1 MSPHAM
7 LDLYNN
13 EVPTKQYFFIDKERS
28 MNRYIRILSTM
39 FALAVVGLFGLQPSL
54 AASGHILDQDADAAL
69 QSLYSTSPGAKA
81 LGDKAVGILV
91 FPTVTKA
98 GFIVGA
104 QGGDGVLFEKGKIA
118 GHYNTGAASIGLQ
131 AGAQT
136 YGYALFFMTASDLA
150 YLKKSDGWSLGVGP
164 NIVVVDAGAAKDAS
178 TLTGQKGVY
187 GFIFDQKGLMAGMG
201 LVGQKITRIK

>member
-1 MSPHAM
+1 
-7 LDLYNN
+7 
-13 EVPTKQYFFIDKERS
+13 
-28 MNRYIRILSTM
+28 MNHYIRFFCTLFAFAAGLLS
-39 FALAVVGLFGLQPSL
+39 LQPAL
-54 AASGHILDQDADAAL
+54 AASGHILDQDAEAAL
-69 QSLYSTSPGAKA
+69 ASLYGNNPGAKA

-98 GFIVGA
+98 GFILGA
-104 QGGDGVLFEKGKIA
+104 QSGDGVLFEKGKVV
-118 GHYNTGAASIGLQ
+118 GHYNTGAASVGLQ

-136 YGYALFFMTASDLA
+136 YGYALFFMTAADLA

-164 NIVVVDAGAAKDAS
+164 TIVVVDSGAAKDAS

-201 LVGQKITRIK
+201 LVGQKISKIK